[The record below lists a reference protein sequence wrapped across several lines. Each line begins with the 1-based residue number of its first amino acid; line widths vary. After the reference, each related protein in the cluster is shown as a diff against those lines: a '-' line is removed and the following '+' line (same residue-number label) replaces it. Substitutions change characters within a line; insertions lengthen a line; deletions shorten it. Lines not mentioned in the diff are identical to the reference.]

1 MIDPRSHNAPI
12 SGKTIDLKAAY
23 KQYAVHPDDRK
34 VLRIGVMDTDSSVVK
49 FYGANALPFGTT
61 GSVGGFLRT
70 SAATWFLGVY
80 GLGLC
85 WGNYFDD
92 YPIFAADSQTHEA
105 ESCAEGLM
113 NLLGVQFA
121 DSGKKATRFGKEV
134 KALGLVLDLTKFHL
148 GEVRICHTDQR
159 IGAHS

>member
-1 MIDPRSHNAPI
+1 
-12 SGKTIDLKAAY
+12 
-23 KQYAVHPDDRK
+23 
-34 VLRIGVMDTDSSVVK
+34 MDTDSSVVK

-92 YPIFAADSQTHEA
+92 YPIFAANSQTHKA

-159 IGAHS
+159 IEELDHTFNDILPGVQKV